1 MDEVHEMRW
10 NSQLERILSQ
20 EGERALCYAWL
31 HTQSQKQYAGWNT
44 YLTLPSIVVST
55 IAGTASIGSRTLFG
69 DGEIPPVVIGFFSL
83 SVGVLNTVNSY
94 FGWGKRSEAHKI
106 AGVTYSKIHRFI
118 MIELALPRVERMA
131 AHDMLKV
138 VREQLDRLQ
147 ETSPQIPDRVIMKFR
162 TAFKDNNEVTKPEIT
177 NGLDPIVVYVD
188 GMSSLTSRISISG
201 HTQDKS
207 QKSSLVRQ
215 QSGFV
220 TDNNHT
226 SPSSYNQNTTS
237 QSTQPHSSNTTSSP
251 SQ

>member
-1 MDEVHEMRW
+1 MRW

-31 HTQSQKQYAGWNT
+31 HTNSQKQYTGWNT
-44 YLTLPSIVVST
+44 YLTLPAIVVST
-55 IAGTASIGSRTLFG
+55 IAGTASIGSKTLFG
-69 DGEIPPVVIGFFSL
+69 DGEVPPVVIGLFSL
-83 SVGVLNTVNSY
+83 GVGVLNTVNSY

-118 MIELALPRVERMA
+118 MIELALPRNERMA

-147 ETSPQIPDRVIMKFR
+147 ETSPQIPDMVIQKFR
-162 TAFKDNNEVTKPEIT
+162 KAFDTNTEVTKPEIT

-188 GMSSLTSRISISG
+188 GITPIHSKISISG
-201 HTQDKS
+201 HTPNTS
-207 QKSSLVRQ
+207 QKSSSVHPPTE
-215 QSGFV
+215 SV
-220 TDNNHT
+220 VDSSHT
-226 SPSSYNQNTTS
+226 LPSSYNLSTTS
-237 QSTQPHSSNTTSSP
+237 QLKPPHSLNTASSP